1 MYGFTNNY
9 IKVKTNYDPMLVNEI
24 VEVEITAIDHE
35 DMVAKCKLLQMVY

>member
-24 VEVEITAIDHE
+24 VEVEITAIDNE